1 LIPFAAG
8 EEQYFLNS
16 SIIAPH
22 LTDIV
27 LLIESAPSDA
37 DSQMRSEVIAYIIDM
52 HWWTAFKIK
61 KRHIIIE
68 KEIVR

>member
-1 LIPFAAG
+1 
-8 EEQYFLNS
+8 
-16 SIIAPH
+16 
-22 LTDIV
+22 
-27 LLIESAPSDA
+27 
-37 DSQMRSEVIAYIIDM
+37 MRSEVIAYIIDM